1 MDGIRPLNLQKCL
14 CVTASRPPFEHWVLG
29 EVGSYSCPSAHH
41 KITPNIFPHSIPSR
55 PIDRIISYECFLQL
69 PVGLFSDPLILPP
82 SESEGEYKCINDIQ
96 HRRRKMKKHK
106 RRKWRKKFASL
117 IRKFQMQ
124 REKKNE
130 RKLQELLEL
139 WRSRSE
145 AWDPAEK
152 IERRL
157 TFARRSGYFV
167 DILSSR
173 GGSSVNLQDTA
184 KPRLETSNP
193 VSDTIEGQKALLDAT
208 SIIRDLTLAL
218 NRVYENIRDVQG
230 TRRLNADLS
239 KNFKEHVETFQH
251 CRNTV
256 KRTFNTVLEACSSFG
271 IDNPEDIIP
280 YADTPEVSIEPNTDN
295 EKLSQ
300 LKVERE
306 SLLKEIAEVDRELLR
321 YREVL
326 TSALWEL
333 NDLMCPVNN

>member
-1 MDGIRPLNLQKCL
+1 MLLFNRLLKPRLFLNLQKCL
-14 CVTASRPPFEHWVLG
+14 CVTASRPPSEYWVLG

-41 KITPNIFPHSIPSR
+41 KITPNISPHSIPSR
-55 PIDRIISYECFLQL
+55 PIDHIISYEYFLQL
-69 PVGLFSDPLILPP
+69 PIGLFFGPLTLPP

-152 IERRL
+152 IEQRL
-157 TFARRSGYFV
+157 MFARRSGYF
-167 DILSSR
+167 
-173 GGSSVNLQDTA
+173 DTT

-280 YADTPEVSIEPNTDN
+280 YADTPEVPIEPNTDN
-295 EKLSQ
+295 EKVSQ

-306 SLLKEIAEVDRELLR
+306 TLLKEIAEVDRELLR

-333 NDLMCPVNN
+333 NDLMYPVNN